1 MAVRL
6 DEWFRTHTRLYEKMD
21 VDLEERSMMGVRKAG
36 LRGLNCFWT
45 TVMSIVITSIIIM
58 RVIIMAS

>member
-1 MAVRL
+1 MTQ
-6 DEWFRTHTRLYEKMD
+6 WFRTHTRLYEKMD
-21 VDLEERSMMGVRKAG
+21 VDLEERTMMGVTKAG
-36 LRGLNCFWT
+36 LERFKLLLT

>member
-1 MAVRL
+1 
-6 DEWFRTHTRLYEKMD
+6 MD
-21 VDLEERSMMGVRKAG
+21 VDLEERTMMEVRKAG